1 MLNIYKMRDA
11 YIFDI
16 RAWVDG
22 DNVAVLDPQV
32 VANNSVYPRGPIIK
46 IVIGENDQDSIL
58 PLLAL
63 DEDCVTTEEL
73 ESLHGVV

>member
-1 MLNIYKMRDA
+1 MHDTYV
-11 YIFDI
+11 FDV
-16 RAWVDG
+16 RAWVYG

-32 VANNSVYPRGPIIK
+32 VANNSVYPRRSIIEV
-46 IVIGENDQDSIL
+46 VIGENDQHSVL

-63 DEDCVTTEEL
+63 DKYCVTAEEL